1 VKCGIVVGSADMKPK
16 YNENIK
22 LLDVFKAFWVGIKE
36 YKVGFYFTVTA
47 YVLGNIVELINPL
60 FYKRFFDVLTSS
72 TDKVAL
78 APALIHVLVIILLF
92 NILEWILY
100 RSGSFTINGFE
111 AGVMSRLRETS
122 FAYMLDHSYSFFS
135 NNFSGSLVQRI
146 GRFVRAFERLFDTLV
161 FNLLPLII
169 AVVGTIAVIWTQQ
182 PKIAYIMMAW
192 VGIVFIFSYTFS
204 RWKLK
209 YDVASAAADS
219 RTSAYLSDT
228 ISNQNTVSSFAQSD
242 YESEAF
248 EEVSSDQ
255 AKAMTKTWN
264 LGAIMNATQGAL
276 LVVIEFALFYYAVK
290 YWQTG
295 TLTVGTFVLIQVYIL
310 SVAQKLWGFSNV
322 VRVIY
327 EGVADSKE
335 MVDILMLPHEIKDVP
350 RATTLKVLDGKI
362 EFENITFNFNETRA
376 VLDSINLAVEGGEKI
391 ALIGPSGA
399 GKSTVVK
406 LLLRMYEL
414 TKGAITIDGQNI
426 KEVTQESLRQN
437 ISLVPQEPIL
447 FHRTLMENIRYG
459 KQDATDAEVIEAAK
473 LAHCDEFIDVLP
485 LKYETFVGERGIKL
499 SGGERQRVA
508 IARAILKNAPIL
520 ILDEATSSLDSHS
533 EAMIQDALDKLMKGK
548 TVIVIAHRLS
558 TIRKMDRIVV
568 LENGKIIEEGTH
580 EDLLGQKESLYKNLW
595 SLQAGG
601 FLTS

>member
-1 VKCGIVVGSADMKPK
+1 MKEK
-16 YNENIK
+16 YNENIR
-22 LLDVFKAFWVGIKE
+22 LIDVFRAFWVGIKE
-36 YKVGFYFTVTA
+36 YKIGFYFTIAA
-47 YVLGNIVELINPL
+47 YALGNIVELINPL

-72 TDKVAL
+72 PDKAAL
-78 APALIHVLVIILLF
+78 VPVLIHVLIIILLL

-100 RSGSFTINGFE
+100 RSSSFSINYFE
-111 AGVMSRLRETS
+111 AHVMARLRQTS
-122 FAYMLDHSYSFFS
+122 FSYMIDHSYSFFA

-161 FNLLPLII
+161 FSLLPLII
-169 AVVGTIAVIWTQQ
+169 AVLGTIIVIWTQQ
-182 PKIAYIMMAW
+182 PRIAYIMVGW
-192 VGIVFIFSYTFS
+192 VIVVVAFSYAFS

-219 RTSAYLSDT
+219 KTSAYLSDT
-228 ISNQNTVSSFAQSD
+228 ITNQNTVSSFAQSE
-242 YESEAF
+242 YEVEGF
-248 EEVSSDQ
+248 EEVSNTQ
-255 AKAMTKTWN
+255 AKAMTLTWN
-264 LGAIMNATQGAL
+264 LGAVMNAVQGAFV
-276 LVVIEFALFYYAVK
+276 VVIEFALFYYAVK
-290 YWQTG
+290 FWSTG
-295 TLTVGTFVLIQVYIL
+295 IFTVGTFVLIQVYIL
-310 SVAQKLWGFSNV
+310 NVAQKLWNLSGTL
-322 VRVIY
+322 RTIY

-335 MVDILMLPHEIKDVP
+335 MVDILMLPHEIKNLPGAVP
-350 RATTLKVLDGKI
+350 IKVTLGKI
-362 EFENITFNFNETRA
+362 DFENIIFNFNETRT
-376 VLDSINLAVEGGEKI
+376 VLDNIKLTVTGGEKI

-414 TKGAITIDGQNI
+414 TKGAILVDGQNI

-459 KQDATDAEVIEAAK
+459 KQDATDEEVVVASN
-473 LAHCDEFIDVLP
+473 LAHCDDFIDTLP

-568 LENGKIIEEGTH
+568 LEKGKIIEEGTH
-580 EDLLGQKESLYKNLW
+580 EDLLGKKESLYKNLW

-601 FLTS
+601 FLAS